1 MTTIR
6 IYKDSTGAYKG
17 FQCRDHAGSGEY
29 GFDIVCA
36 AISVL
41 TINTVNSL
49 EQLTKDTFDLTQ
61 QEELGLI
68 QLIFHD
74 PVSDAGK
81 LLMDSYVIGIES
93 IQESYGTEYIQV
105 IYKEV

>member
-6 IYKDSTGAYKG
+6 IYKDSAGDYKG

-74 PVSDAGK
+74 HLSDSGK

-93 IQESYGTEYIQV
+93 IREEYGTEYIQV

>member
-6 IYKDSTGAYKG
+6 IYKDSTGTYKG

-61 QEELGLI
+61 EEELGLI
-68 QLIFHD
+68 QLIFSE
-74 PVSDAGK
+74 PPSEAGK
-81 LLMDSYVIGIES
+81 LLMDSYVIGLES
-93 IQESYGTEYIQV
+93 IKEGYGSEYIQV

>member
-6 IYKDSTGAYKG
+6 IYKDKTGAYKG

-36 AISVL
+36 SISVL

-61 QEELGLI
+61 EETIGLI
-68 QLIFHD
+68 QVIFHD
-74 PVSDAGK
+74 TLSEAGK
-81 LLMDSYVIGIES
+81 LLMDSYVLGLES
-93 IQESYGTEYIQV
+93 IQEEYGASYIQV
-105 IYKEV
+105 FYKEV

>member
-1 MTTIR
+1 MTKIR
-6 IYKDSTGAYKG
+6 IYKDSAGSYKG

-68 QLIFHD
+68 QVIFRD
-74 PVSDAGK
+74 SLSAAGQ
-81 LLMDSYVIGIES
+81 LLMDSYVLGLES
-93 IQESYGTEYIQV
+93 IREEYGSSYIQV
-105 IYKEV
+105 IHKEV

>member
-6 IYKDSTGAYKG
+6 IYKDSTGEYKG
-17 FQCRDHAGSGEY
+17 FQCRDHAGSGDY

-49 EQLTKDTFDLTQ
+49 EKLTKDTFDLTQ

-68 QLIFHD
+68 QVIFHNH
-74 PVSDAGK
+74 PSEAGRV
-81 LLMDSYVIGIES
+81 LMDSYVMGIES
-93 IQESYGTEYIQV
+93 IEEEYGSQYIKV
-105 IYKEV
+105 IHKEV

>member
-1 MTTIR
+1 MTQIR

-49 EQLTKDTFDLTQ
+49 EQLTKDTFQLT
-61 QEELGLI
+61 EEESIGLI
-68 QLIFHD
+68 QVIFQH
-74 PVSDAGK
+74 PISDAGK
-81 LLMDSYVIGIES
+81 LLMDSYVLGIES
-93 IQESYGTEYIQV
+93 IQEQYGSEYIQV
-105 IYKEV
+105 SYKEV